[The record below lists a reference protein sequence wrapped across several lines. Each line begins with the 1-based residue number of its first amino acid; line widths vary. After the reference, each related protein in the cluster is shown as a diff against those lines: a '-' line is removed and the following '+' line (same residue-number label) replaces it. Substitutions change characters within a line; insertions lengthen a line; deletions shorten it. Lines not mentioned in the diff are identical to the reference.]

1 MGSRAFD
8 PALFTSVDACT
19 LGDEERTEDP
29 GFIIVE
35 PCTICGA
42 QDLVRRDDDV
52 LVTLDG
58 EPHVCPDDPVA

>member
-8 PALFTSVDACT
+8 PALFSSVDACT
-19 LGDEERTEDP
+19 LGDEERGEDDP
-29 GFIIVE
+29 GFTIVE

-42 QDLVRRDDDV
+42 PDLVRRHDDV

-58 EPHVCPDDPVA
+58 APHVCPEA